1 MAFGNRYPTFGVLF
15 ASSYLLATLPGY
27 SLGDPAALC
36 REAAAHAA
44 AKTGVPYDVLI
55 AIATVETGRN
65 NQPWPWTVN
74 FAGEGHW
81 YDSAADAA
89 LSVQQALSTGATN
102 IDIGCFQLNYRWH
115 ARAFTSV
122 EDMLDPARNAIY
134 AAEFLSRHYANTGDW
149 ALAAAAYH
157 SGTPEYA
164 RAYQSKFEETYDRLG
179 ALPAPAEPS
188 VEKRRN
194 GFPLLVAGAAGQNG
208 SLFSSTSGGRP
219 LIGTP

>member
-81 YDSAADAA
+81 YDSATDAA

-115 ARAFTSV
+115 AKAFTSV

-134 AAEFLSRHYANTGDW
+134 AAEFLSRHYASTGDW
-149 ALAAAAYH
+149 ALAALRPIIPALRN
-157 SGTPEYA
+157 TPGRIRASSKKPTIVSALCRLRPSHRSKRGATAFLSLSPEQPGRMA
-164 RAYQSKFEETYDRLG
+164 RCF
-179 ALPAPAEPS
+179 
-188 VEKRRN
+188 RRHR
-194 GFPLLVAGAAGQNG
+194 VAVH
-208 SLFSSTSGGRP
+208 
-219 LIGTP
+219 